1 MSSLQQ
7 LLATL
12 LWPQPSN
19 KIMKQLLLLLLS
31 LGSVSLVAC
40 QDTGQTNEVKDA
52 SSVTLSIT
60 GMT

>member
-1 MSSLQQ
+1 
-7 LLATL
+7 
-12 LWPQPSN
+12 
-19 KIMKQLLLLLLS
+19 MKQLLVLLLG
-31 LGSVSLVAC
+31 LGSVSLVAS